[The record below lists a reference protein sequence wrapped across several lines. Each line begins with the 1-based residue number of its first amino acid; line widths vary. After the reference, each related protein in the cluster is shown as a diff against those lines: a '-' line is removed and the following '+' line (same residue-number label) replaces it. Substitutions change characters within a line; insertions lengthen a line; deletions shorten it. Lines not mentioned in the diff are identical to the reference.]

1 MEHAHDSTV
10 THHRAARR
18 WTLASVAGTAATAVA
33 LVLSM
38 STVAQAATLFSDNFD
53 DGNTS
58 GWSKSGGDWTVVSD
72 GSPTAQQG
80 NIGSELAR
88 FFGGDNGWTNYSVQA
103 RVKPLAFDGSARF
116 VGISART
123 SGATKFY
130 RLALLN
136 TNRVELQAVNGSSV
150 TVIGAV
156 NRTVATGTW
165 YTLRIDV
172 NGSSIAG
179 FVDGAQIGSGTN
191 TMEDNGRIALQ
202 TFHATARFDDVLV
215 STIGSQ
221 PPPSSPP
228 ASPPSS
234 PQPSTSASPTR
245 SSNPSPP
252 PPSNGIVGW
261 ATQGG
266 GTTGG
271 NGGPTT
277 TVTSLSALT
286 SAVSGDSAKIVQV
299 NGNFSCSAD
308 VRIGSNTTV
317 IGVGSN
323 SGLTGC
329 GLAVVDENNVV
340 IRNMRIARVRAGNGN
355 GDAIHIDGG
364 THIWIDHNDLS
375 SDTTSGT
382 DFYDGLLDM
391 THAADY
397 ITVSWNRLHDH
408 VKCSLVGHSDSN
420 ASEDTGHLR
429 ITYHHNLFSNCG
441 QRNPRVRFADP
452 LHVYN
457 NYYVQTTSFDY
468 SYGIATTEN
477 AGVLVENNYFENIAE
492 PTHLSEG
499 SSDPGRLVARGNVL
513 VNSGPILTSGSVGSI
528 PYSYSLE
535 SGSTVK
541 ASVTANAGTGRI

>member
-1 MEHAHDSTV
+1 MDHAHDSTV
-10 THHRAARR
+10 PRHRAARR
-18 WTLASVAGTAATAVA
+18 WTLASVAGTAAAAVA

-38 STVAQAATLFSDNFD
+38 STVAQAATLFTDNFD
-53 DGNTS
+53 DGNLT

-80 NIGSELAR
+80 NITSELAR
-88 FFGGDNGWTNYSVQA
+88 FFGGDNAWTNYSVQA
-103 RVKPLAFDGSARF
+103 RVKATAFDGGGTY

-130 RLALLN
+130 RLALLS
-136 TNRVELQAVNGSSV
+136 TNRAELQAVNGSSV
-150 TVIGAV
+150 TVIGGV

-179 FVDGAQIGSGTN
+179 FVDGAQIASGTN

-202 TFHATARFDDVLV
+202 TFHATARFDDVTV

-234 PQPSTSASPTR
+234 ASPQPS
-245 SSNPSPP
+245 SSTGNPSPP

-271 NGGPTT
+271 NGGPVS

-286 SAVSGDSAKIVQV
+286 SAVSSDSAKIVQV

-329 GLAVVDENNVV
+329 GLAVVDKNNVI
-340 IRNMRIARVRAGNGN
+340 IRNMKIAKVQAGSGN
-355 GDAIHIDGG
+355 GDAIHVDHG
-364 THIWIDHNDLS
+364 THLWIDHNDLS

-397 ITVSWNRLHDH
+397 ITVSWNKLHDH
-408 VKCSLVGHSDSN
+408 IKCSLVGHSDSN

-457 NYYVQTTSFDY
+457 NYYVQTTTFDY

-528 PYSYSLE
+528 PYSYTLE
-535 SGSTVK
+535 NGSTVK
-541 ASVTANAGTGRI
+541 ASVTANAGTGKI